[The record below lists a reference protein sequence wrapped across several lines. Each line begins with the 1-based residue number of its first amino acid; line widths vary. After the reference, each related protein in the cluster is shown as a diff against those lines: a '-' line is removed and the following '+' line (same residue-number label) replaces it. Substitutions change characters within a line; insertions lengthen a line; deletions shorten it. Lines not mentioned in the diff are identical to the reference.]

1 MNGRDSAA
9 VERQMGSCPFGA
21 ELNFR
26 LLAHAESAS
35 DFLTPAYYQRIARTL
50 EDARFHLAFFDDRL
64 ALPDRYGDD
73 FAESVRHG
81 IRVVK
86 LDLIPLL
93 TAMGLATRHLG
104 LGGTY
109 STTYAE
115 PFHIARTFATLDHM
129 LGGRAAWNIVTSL
142 NDSEAANFGGE
153 THPEHDTR
161 YDRADEFVEV
171 VLGHWDSWED
181 DAIVLDRERGLFADP
196 AKVHRLDH
204 RGKWFRSRG
213 PFTVPRSPQS
223 RPVLIQAGQSGRG
236 RRFAARWG
244 ELLFVIFP
252 ALAFAQQ
259 AYREI
264 KDEVTRVGRDPE
276 RVRVAPAIYCIVGET
291 RAMAEDKAAYI
302 EQLAHPLDA
311 LVLLS
316 EVLNYDFARKELD
329 EPFTD
334 AELAGLGGLQALRDR
349 VVRLSGKANPTTRD
363 FVQHS
368 GRGTLAEDAA
378 LRGHAHR
385 RGGWAGGMVHG
396 ARVRR
401 LRARC
406 HPHAWGL
413 RGLRAPG
420 RARAAAARPVPP
432 RVRGPHAAREPRPA
446 PAHARRLGG
455 LGSQARTIVDLHDD
469 ARRERVRL
477 VLRRPLAPRVAPALR
492 LGRARQGPTHR
503 RRRSLT

>member
-1 MNGRDSAA
+1 MKDRGSVAA
-9 VERQMGSCPFGA
+9 RRQMVLVAFLQAQNCSNYPA
-21 ELNFR
+21 SWR
-26 LLAHAESAS
+26 HAETAP
-35 DFLTPAYYQRIARTL
+35 DFLTPGYFQRIARTL

-64 ALPDRYGDD
+64 AMPDRFGDD

-109 STTYAE
+109 STTYYE
-115 PFHIARTFATLDHM
+115 PFHVARTFATLDHM

-153 THPEHDTR
+153 AHPEHDAR

-181 DAIVLDRERGLFADP
+181 DAIVFDRERGLFADP
-196 AKVHRLDH
+196 AKVHRLEH

-213 PFTVPRSPQS
+213 PFTVPRSPQG

-252 ALAFAQQ
+252 ALAFARQ

-264 KDEVTRVGRDPE
+264 KDEVARLGRDAE
-276 RVRVAPAIYCIVGET
+276 LVRIAPAMYCIVGET

-302 EQLAHPLDA
+302 EKLAHPLDA

-316 EVLNYDFARKELD
+316 EVLNYDFARKSLD
-329 EPFTD
+329 EPFSD
-334 AELAGLGGLQALRDR
+334 AELAGLTGLQAIRDR
-349 VVRLSGKANPTTRD
+349 VVRLSGKPNPTTRD

-368 GRGTLAEDAA
+368 GRGTLAELPRFVGTPKDVADGLEEWFAGGACDGFVLAA
-378 LRGHAHR
+378 THIPGAYEDFARLVVPELQR
-385 RGGWAGGMVHG
+385 RGLFHREYPG
-396 ARVRR
+396 AT
-401 LRARC
+401 LRENL
-406 HPHAWGL
+406 GL
-413 RGLRAPG
+413 PRPG
-420 RARAAAARPVPP
+420 RGEW
-432 RVRGPHAAREPRPA
+432 VRE
-446 PAHARRLGG
+446 
-455 LGSQARTIVDLHDD
+455 S
-469 ARRERVRL
+469 
-477 VLRRPLAPRVAPALR
+477 
-492 LGRARQGPTHR
+492 
-503 RRRSLT
+503 